1 MNKGSILKTVK
12 RILIIGIIILGIFMY
27 FNRKISV
34 TVLVRKVDVKNR
46 EVRKTVSASG
56 IVASDRQVNLSFLA
70 SGNISKILVSE
81 NEKITKGQ
89 LLAYLNPSVQIQAT
103 QASKDARD
111 MIIRQKDLFE
121 NKKRANT
128 ALLGGEKSYNIKL
141 REIDEG
147 ISQAEASY
155 KAQQA
160 LLSNYYIY
168 APFDG
173 TVVGV
178 SGHEGEVAV
187 AGVSVVTLADLDD
200 IVFEVVL
207 DQEDYANVKEGQ
219 EVEIELDTYKN
230 EKFKGRVELLP
241 FYSDPMKGG
250 FVVKN
255 KFESNGKDMRI
266 GMTGEGFMVTDKTDA
281 EVPSLIFNE
290 ISYDADSNPFVWI
303 LDGSKVKK
311 LPIEIGLEGDLYTEI
326 KTDLSGKTILVTATE
341 DAKIE
346 EGFTAKIIN

>member
-1 MNKGSILKTVK
+1 M
-12 RILIIGIIILGIFMY
+12 
-27 FNRKISV
+27 
-34 TVLVRKVDVKNR
+34 
-46 EVRKTVSASG
+46 
-56 IVASDRQVNLSFLA
+56 
-70 SGNISKILVSE
+70 
-81 NEKITKGQ
+81 
-89 LLAYLNPSVQIQAT
+89 
-103 QASKDARD
+103 
-111 MIIRQKDLFE
+111 
-121 NKKRANT
+121 
-128 ALLGGEKSYNIKL
+128 
-141 REIDEG
+141 
-147 ISQAEASY
+147 
-155 KAQQA
+155 
-160 LLSNYYIY
+160 
-168 APFDG
+168 
-173 TVVGV
+173 
-178 SGHEGEVAV
+178 
-187 AGVSVVTLADLDD
+187 ADLDD